1 MTKNGALASRATA
14 PENICLSVLLD
25 TLLTPSHV
33 MFSVFA
39 SSEVERGF
47 ESQSDQ
53 TRLYIYIIGCVAS
66 PLSAQYQG
74 ETAKTD

>member
-53 TRLYIYIIGCVAS
+53 TRLYIQNRLCCFSAECAVARRNS
-66 PLSAQYQG
+66 
-74 ETAKTD
+74 KD